1 MRIDFANL
9 TQTLNAAYS
18 RHPNIHDDGVGLLLF
33 EEFEASLD
41 AIGSVH
47 LIIWFQKHAQAFA
60 RPHFVINNKDL
71 GEFGRG
77 GHRVAAAIEAR
88 GMPRTGQRNKKTKFI

>member
-18 RHPNIHDDGVGLLLF
+18 RHPNIHDDGVGLFLF
-33 EEFEASLD
+33 EEFEAGLD

-71 GEFGRG
+71 GEFGHG
-77 GHRVAAAIEAR
+77 GHRAAAAIEAR
-88 GMPRTGQRNKKTKFI
+88 GMP